1 MNYYLKDNVTNEMLE
16 AVGFIKYKEIPFP
29 IYTRNTGVYCDMQ
42 KENETL
48 IIFRGGAWC
57 VDEIMFNGN
66 WLDLDIED
74 YIQDLI
80 QLGYVEVRKWHHSTF
95 QCL

>member
-1 MNYYLKDNVTNEMLE
+1 MRYYLKDHVTKEMLE
-16 AVGFIKYKEIPFP
+16 AVGFVKYKEIPFS
-29 IYTRNTGVYCDMQ
+29 IYTRNTGVYCNVQ
-42 KENETL
+42 EENEEL
-48 IIFRGGAWC
+48 IVFRGGTWC

-80 QLGYVEVRKWHHSTF
+80 KLGYVEVRKWHHSTF
-95 QCL
+95 QWL